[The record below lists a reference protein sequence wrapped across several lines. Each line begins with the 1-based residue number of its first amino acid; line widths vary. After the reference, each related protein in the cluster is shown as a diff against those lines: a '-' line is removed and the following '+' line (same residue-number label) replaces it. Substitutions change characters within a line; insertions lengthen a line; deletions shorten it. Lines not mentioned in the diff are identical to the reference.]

1 MLLLQHNADVC
12 IINGDGKL
20 PCDMTQASDSGREI
34 TKLLRAAQQTET
46 LRKESKLLS
55 AARDGN
61 IAELNNLVKNS
72 CTYAS
77 IGFVHL
83 KRKKTGSKVINFHFS

>member
-34 TKLLRAAQQTET
+34 SKLLRAAQQTET

-77 IGFVHL
+77 FGFVHL